1 MNTNFKKAVCAVL
14 LLALIAAG
22 VTGCSG
28 RMTPKRLLSAV
39 TENLAKAKSVS
50 NSLHMNMEF
59 EDVLDTMKIS
69 MDMQMENTIKPK
81 AGHAKGTAQVDAS
94 GTKVG
99 SDIEIYQVSEGRDS
113 ATYSSIYGKWSK
125 ETAKGGEKS
134 GIGGSGNLFQ
144 EAGDSIKSF
153 RIAKEGVT
161 VEGKECYEM
170 YGDISGKEF
179 LDFMGLDIVKAFG
192 LVNLP
197 DEKAIKSL
205 KIPITM
211 DISKKEMLPARII
224 VDMTDVMNNL
234 YDKYR
239 KSTNVNDFTIKLE
252 YTGFDQVQK
261 IEVPEEVKAACVN

>member
-1 MNTNFKKAVCAVL
+1 MNTNLKRAVCAVL
-14 LLALIAAG
+14 LLTLLTGG

-28 RMTPKRLLSAV
+28 RMTPKRLLSTV
-39 TENLAKAKSVS
+39 TKNLAKVKSVS
-50 NSLHMNMEF
+50 NSLYMNMEF

-69 MDMQMENTIKPK
+69 MDMQMENTVKPK

-99 SDIEIYQVSEGRDS
+99 SDIEIYQVPEGRDS

-125 ETAKGGEKS
+125 EVAKGGEKT
-134 GIGGSGNLFQ
+134 GFGGNLFQ
-144 EAGDSIKSF
+144 DAGDSIKSF

-161 VEGKECYEM
+161 VGGKECYEM

-211 DISKKEMLPARII
+211 DISKKELLPARII

-252 YTGFDQVQK
+252 YTGFNQVQK
-261 IEVPEEVKAACVN
+261 IEVPAEVKAACED